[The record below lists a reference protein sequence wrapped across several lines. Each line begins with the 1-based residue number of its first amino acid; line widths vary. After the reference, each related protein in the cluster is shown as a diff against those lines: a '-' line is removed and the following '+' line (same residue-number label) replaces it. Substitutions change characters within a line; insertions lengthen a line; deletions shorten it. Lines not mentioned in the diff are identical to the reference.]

1 MSFLLSVSY
10 INLPVNPTDPND
22 PSNAASAA
30 PRDGGKD
37 KDVREDEETLVRK
50 RESTFKATSEIQE
63 DNGLADQKKGPEA
76 TEELTNVYMSIPVFH
91 YFWYNRTSCSP
102 LPNY

>member
-10 INLPVNPTDPND
+10 INLPVNPADPND

-37 KDVREDEETLVRK
+37 KDVGEDEETLVRK

-91 YFWYNRTSCSP
+91 YFWYYRTSSSL

>member
-10 INLPVNPTDPND
+10 INLPVNPADPND

-37 KDVREDEETLVRK
+37 KDVREDEET
-50 RESTFKATSEIQE
+50 
-63 DNGLADQKKGPEA
+63 GQKEG
-76 TEELTNVYMSIPVFH
+76 VHFQS
-91 YFWYNRTSCSP
+91 YF
-102 LPNY
+102 